1 MRITGG
7 KSRTR
12 THRPAGYQ
20 KGQWKMMSDRSGQTF
35 LNSDIKTEW
44 TGLKVAKSEWEPR
57 HPQEYVRGV
66 VDDYAVRDARPRPD
80 LLETLTFQA
89 DFDLIV
95 ERDNEIITD
104 RDGNELT
111 LREGANSTIGQ
122 EYTVTDKRITL
133 YGGDLGEDK
142 YVSFLDL
149 NLVLDDLTQRD
160 NLRIS
165 YAKDGD
171 AFTIMSDGVTRD
183 ILDNLTSGSTT
194 RISIGQ
200 TLRYIELEILSPS
213 QVTVTYTVDAF
224 ALYQ

>member
-1 MRITGG
+1 MRITGS
-7 KSRTR
+7 KSKKR
-12 THRPAGYQ
+12 THRPSGFTH
-20 KGQWKMMSDRSGQTF
+20 GQWKMASDRSGRAY
-35 LNSDIKTEW
+35 LNSDIRTEW
-44 TGLKVAKSEWEPR
+44 TGLKVGKDEWEPR

-66 VDDYAVRDARPRPD
+66 VDNYAVRDARPRPD

-149 NLVLDDLTQRD
+149 DLVVNDLTQRP

-165 YAKDGD
+165 YAEDGD
-171 AFTIMSDGVTRD
+171 SFTLVNDGVTRD
-183 ILDNLTSGSTT
+183 ILDNLVSGELT
-194 RISIGQ
+194 RIPIGQ
-200 TLRYIELEILSPS
+200 TLRYIEIEILSPTL
-213 QVTVTYTVDAF
+213 VTVTYTVDAF
-224 ALYQ
+224 TLYQ

>member
-35 LNSDIKTEW
+35 LNSDIRTEW
-44 TGLKVAKSEWEPR
+44 TGLKVAKHEWEPR

-80 LLETLTFQA
+80 LLETLAFQA
-89 DFDLIV
+89 DFDLIS

-111 LREGANSTIGQ
+111 LREGVNSTLGQ
-122 EYTVTDKRITL
+122 EYTVTDKSISL

-165 YAKDGD
+165 YSQEGKAPVLM
-171 AFTIMSDGVTRD
+171 TDGVTRD